1 MLDLLSLRILTK
13 VDLALDSARIIR
25 HMLETMRVWISFLI
39 FLEVRAEDDGG
50 FSEKIGRGCEEGL
63 YIFRK
68 RDCGIFV
75 GTFWDWIDMIM
86 IFILDCN

>member
-1 MLDLLSLRILTK
+1 
-13 VDLALDSARIIR
+13 
-25 HMLETMRVWISFLI
+25 LI